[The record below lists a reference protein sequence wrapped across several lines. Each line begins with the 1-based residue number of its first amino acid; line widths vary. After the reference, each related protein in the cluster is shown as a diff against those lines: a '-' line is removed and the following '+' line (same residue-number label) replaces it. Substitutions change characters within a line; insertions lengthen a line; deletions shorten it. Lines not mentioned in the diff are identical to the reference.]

1 MIKENLEKIKKEIP
15 EKITLIAVSK
25 YKTCEEIME
34 AYNSGIRDFGEN
46 HILEM
51 IEKYEKLPK
60 DIKWHMI
67 GHMQSNKVKKIIGKT
82 HLIHS
87 VDSIKIA
94 TLIDKY
100 SKEQNIISDILLE
113 VNIANEETK
122 TGFKIEELINNYE
135 NLKELKNINIK
146 GLMMIAPNTTNQ
158 EEIRK
163 YFRKTQ
169 ELGKKLNLKEY
180 SYGMSNDYKIAIEEN
195 TTYVRIGTAIFG
207 KRNYK

>member
-15 EKITLIAVSK
+15 ENITLIAVSK

-51 IEKYEKLPK
+51 VEKYEKLPK

-146 GLMMIAPNTTNQ
+146 GLMIIAPNTTNQ

-163 YFRKTQ
+163 YFKKTQ

-207 KRNYK
+207 QRSYK